1 MVQSQ
6 PPAPRGTPAQGA
18 PERRAIII
26 TGASSGIG
34 AALAQAL
41 AAPGR
46 TLVLLGRDLSRLQ
59 AVADA
64 CHAKGAV
71 CRTGTI
77 DVCDRPAMAD
87 FMAAVDRELG
97 IDLLVVSAG
106 IMTGRPRGDAIETG
120 DAAQRLIEVNLIA
133 AVETLHLVLPGMLAR
148 GRGEIVIMSSLSGLA
163 PLPDAPAYSAS
174 KAGLLFYGLALREA
188 VAKAG
193 IRVVVACPGY
203 VTTPLIAG
211 HRGARPGEVSA
222 PEAARRIVA
231 GLDANKGL
239 IGFPLPLYWL
249 SRIALLA
256 PTFLR
261 QPVMSLFRFHM
272 ES

>member
-18 PERRAIII
+18 PPRRAIVI

-46 TLVLLGRDLSRLQ
+46 TLALLGRDSSRLQ

-64 CHAKGAV
+64 CHAKGAI
-71 CRTGTI
+71 CRTGII
-77 DVCDRPAMAD
+77 DVCDRPAMTD
-87 FMAAVDRELG
+87 FVATVDRELG
-97 IDLLVVSAG
+97 IDLLIVSAG
-106 IMTGRPRGDAIETG
+106 IMTGRLHGEVVETG
-120 DAAQRLIEVNLIA
+120 EAARRLIEVNLMA
-133 AVETLHLVLPGMLAR
+133 AVETLHLALPGMLGR
-148 GRGEIVIMSSLSGLA
+148 GRGEIVLMSSLSGLA
-163 PLPDAPAYSAS
+163 PLPDVPAYSAS

-188 VAKAG
+188 VAQAG

-203 VTTPLIAG
+203 VTTPLLAG
-211 HRGARPGEVSA
+211 HRGARPGAVSA
-222 PEAARRIVA
+222 AEAARRIIA

-239 IGFPLPLYWL
+239 IGFPLPLYW
-249 SRIALLA
+249 
-256 PTFLR
+256 
-261 QPVMSLFRFHM
+261 
-272 ES
+272 